1 MRIMLPLGVITEIAA
16 GKQIAI
22 PYLDILRLDA
32 YKKCRL
38 PKELGNELD
47 NHEDFA
53 RFDPP
58 PSELEGFDCEEAG
71 ILLTSMTEGY
81 HLSCV
86 RLWQQL
92 SNHQI
97 NEKDRHVLAAAI
109 RAKVEVI
116 VTFNVRHFGPEHL
129 APWGIS
135 AVTPDQFLLSLL
147 GLQPMLVFNRIT
159 QIGLTRKIPVAEL
172 LLSLRRAGVPKFA
185 ETVAASIGAQ
195 LGPPG
200 A

>member
-1 MRIMLPLGVITEIAA
+1 VTADFPVV
-16 GKQIAI
+16 
-22 PYLDILRLDA
+22 LDACVLANQPVSDLLLRLA
-32 YKKCRL
+32 ETPRL
-38 PKELGNELD
+38 YLPYWSEQILEETTRTLIGDLGWPQDLVRYREEQIREHFPEAIIRYPK
-47 NHEDFA
+47 
-53 RFDPP
+53 
-58 PSELEGFDCEEAG
+58 S
-71 ILLTSMTEGY
+71 LLSVLT
-81 HLSCV
+81 
-86 RLWQQL
+86 
-92 SNHQI
+92 ND
-97 NEKDRHVLAAAI
+97 EKDRHVLAAAI

-129 APWGIS
+129 APWEIL
-135 AVTPDQFLLSLL
+135 AITPDQFLLSLL
-147 GLQPMLVFNRIT
+147 GLQPILVFNRIT